1 MSQRISTTWSE
12 LFGVPLEDTVA
23 IDPRY
28 FEAATV
34 DKDEF
39 AADLRND
46 FVDEVNEVLRL
57 YGARLQ
63 GTGEIRGKEDSL
75 IFVISEGV
83 WDDLKA
89 RIRMIDVDAMI
100 RAKL

>member
-1 MSQRISTTWSE
+1 MSQRLSTTWSE
-12 LFGVPLEDTVA
+12 LFGQRLEDTVA

-28 FEAATV
+28 LEAATV
-34 DKDEF
+34 DKDDF

-57 YGARLQ
+57 YGAQMQ
-63 GTGEIRGKEDSL
+63 GTGEIHGCEDSL

-100 RAKL
+100 RSKL